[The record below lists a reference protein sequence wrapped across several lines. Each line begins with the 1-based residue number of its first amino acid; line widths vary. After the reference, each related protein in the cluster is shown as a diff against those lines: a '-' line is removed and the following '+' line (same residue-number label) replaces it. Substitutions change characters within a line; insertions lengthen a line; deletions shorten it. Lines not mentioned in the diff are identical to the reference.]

1 MSELLVQIRERSIEA
16 VHHGDIKALYE
27 IVETHH
33 KELNDDLEQ
42 GLYGNILE
50 LALELLTNALET
62 KAKLSLQDEQEYY
75 TLRALYE
82 YAISHYSSKRF
93 NDAKALFEVLVGI
106 AEEDAFLD
114 AMKIHA
120 KAASLEIDID
130 TFMDKYCEIND
141 KLDDFYIKV
150 FKKKAQ
156 ELLEDEEVE
165 KEVKAHS
172 NAGGPSLKDKK

>member
-1 MSELLVQIRERSIEA
+1 MSELLVQIRERTIEA
-16 VHHGDIKALYE
+16 VHHGDIKALYA

-33 KELNDDLEQ
+33 EELNDELEQ

-62 KAKLSLQDEQEYY
+62 KAKLSLKDEQEYY

-93 NDAKALFEVLVGI
+93 EDAKALFEVLVGT
-106 AEEDAFLD
+106 ANEDEFIK

-120 KAASLEIDID
+120 TAASLHIDID
-130 TFMDKYCEIND
+130 SFIDDYCEVND
-141 KLDDFYIKV
+141 KLDDFYIKA
-150 FKKKAQ
+150 FKSKVQ
-156 ELLEDEEVE
+156 ELLEQA
-165 KEVKAHS
+165 KEQ
-172 NAGGPSLKDKK
+172 KDKK

>member
-33 KELNDDLEQ
+33 AELNDELEQ

-50 LALELLTNALET
+50 LALELLTNALES

-93 NDAKALFEVLVGI
+93 NDAKALFEVLVGT
-106 AEEDAFLD
+106 ADEDAFIQ
-114 AMKIHA
+114 AMRIHA
-120 KAASLEIDID
+120 KAASLQIDID
-130 TFMDKYCEIND
+130 SFMDEYCEIND
-141 KLDDFYIKV
+141 KLDDFYIKA

-156 ELLEDEEVE
+156 ELLEDVQVE
-165 KEVKAHS
+165 NEVKTPADADVS
-172 NAGGPSLKDKK
+172 SLKDQK

>member
-33 KELNDDLEQ
+33 EELNEELEQ

-50 LALELLTNALET
+50 LSLELLTNVLET
-62 KAKLSLQDEQEYY
+62 KAKLSLKEEQEYY

-93 NDAKALFEVLVGI
+93 DDAKALFEVLEGT
-106 AEEDAFLD
+106 AKEDEFIS
-114 AMKIHA
+114 AMQIHA
-120 KAASLEIDID
+120 TAAASHIDID
-130 TFMDKYCEIND
+130 SFIDDYCEVND
-141 KLDDFYIKV
+141 KLDDFYIKE
-150 FKKKAQ
+150 FKSKAQ
-156 ELLEDEEVE
+156 KLLEQA
-165 KEVKAHS
+165 KA
-172 NAGGPSLKDKK
+172 AKDKK